1 MDQVE
6 IFNKEEILEYFKTDL
21 DQTMRI
27 VELTLILHLQST
39 TVSTE
44 HA

>member
-39 TVSTE
+39 TVSTK